1 MSKRKA
7 FLIVSSALW
16 VLTVLLLAG
25 AVIGLY
31 REGTALQG
39 ADPLAWVFTRERMAE
54 RLLPILPLAVLC
66 LGLTVA
72 GLVSGVREE
81 KSGPKPL
88 EPDLFVGEKNIRQV
102 RGLRITFLALAAAV
116 TLLQFAMEGKA
127 LRGLFPAAAFL
138 LAALGAVGLGVL
150 TGAAL
155 MAATREEREH
165 D

>member
-7 FLIVSSALW
+7 FLIVSSVLW

-39 ADPLAWVFTRERMAE
+39 ADPLAWIFTRERAAE

-81 KSGPKPL
+81 KPGPKPL
-88 EPDLFVGEKNIRQV
+88 EPDYSVGSKTV
-102 RGLRITFLALAAAV
+102 RRVRSLQITFLALASVLIVAGVCNGSAGDM
-116 TLLQFAMEGKA
+116 FAKA
-127 LRGLFPAAAFL
+127 IRICTECI
-138 LAALGAVGLGVL
+138 GLG
-150 TGAAL
+150 
-155 MAATREEREH
+155 
-165 D
+165 